1 MKPAAPTLRERLERI
16 YGIRL
21 LFQPRAQFRLIA
33 LLIGLV
39 LAGRIYQFVVSS
51 AADWWGYD
59 FSAYWLAARHVLDG
73 LPVYSAEQ
81 LAGPFSPQQQ
91 FLYLYPPF
99 FAVVMTPLA
108 ALFNDYREA
117 QWVWAI
123 LGGLIV
129 TGSVIA
135 VARAEGLVGRR
146 QLLLLLGA
154 VFALH
159 AVPLEMFMGNV
170 HILLLGMFSVAWL
183 GIRRGD
189 SRGEYIAGAAIG
201 IAALIKL
208 FPLLI
213 VLWFVATGHR
223 RAAIAAF
230 ATAAA
235 LALLSLPATGI
246 QQWLD
251 FPQMLANAE
260 QPRYGSTLDPTSW
273 VAEVIDF
280 NVARVVVAVVGVAIL
295 LWSARSQ
302 PARVSFGVAVMVSLL
317 LVPTLYGHYLA
328 IAVLPIA
335 LSVAHY
341 RGGLAPALAY
351 LGIFA
356 AGQLDYGRLFTRA
369 LASLGAA
376 APLAV
381 LLFCGRERIPIERAD
396 DQAALRAAPPRAAN
410 TAAPSS

>member
-1 MKPAAPTLRERLERI
+1 MSAAASTLRERLERI

-21 LFQPRAQFRLIA
+21 LFQPRAQMRLIA

-39 LAGRIYQFVVSS
+39 LAGRIFQFAVSS
-51 AADWWGYD
+51 AAEWWGYD

-73 LPVYSAEQ
+73 LPVYSAQQ
-81 LAGPFSPQQQ
+81 LSGAYSPQQQ

-99 FAVVMTPLA
+99 FAAVMTPFA
-108 ALFNDYREA
+108 ALFDDYRQA

-129 TGSVIA
+129 AGSVLA
-135 VARAEGLVGRR
+135 VARAEGLLGGR
-146 QLLLLLGA
+146 QLLLLLAA

-170 HILLLGMFSVAWL
+170 HILLIGLLSAAWL

-189 SRGEYIAGAAIG
+189 SRGEVIAGAAVG

-223 RAAIAAF
+223 RAAIATF
-230 ATAAA
+230 VTAAL
-235 LALLSLPATGI
+235 LALLTLPVTGI
-246 QQWLD
+246 QPWLD

-260 QPRYGSTLDPTSW
+260 QPRYGSTLDPTAW

-280 NVARVVVAVVGVAIL
+280 NVARVLVSVVGVAIL

-302 PARVSFGVAVMVSLL
+302 PARVSFGAAVMVSVL

-328 IAVLPIA
+328 IAVLPII
-335 LSVAHY
+335 LSLAHY

-351 LGIFA
+351 LGIFF
-356 AGQLDYGRLFTRA
+356 AGQLDYGRVFTRA

-376 APLAV
+376 APLVV
-381 LLFCGRERIPIERAD
+381 LLLARRERVPIEQAD

-410 TAAPSS
+410 PAAPS